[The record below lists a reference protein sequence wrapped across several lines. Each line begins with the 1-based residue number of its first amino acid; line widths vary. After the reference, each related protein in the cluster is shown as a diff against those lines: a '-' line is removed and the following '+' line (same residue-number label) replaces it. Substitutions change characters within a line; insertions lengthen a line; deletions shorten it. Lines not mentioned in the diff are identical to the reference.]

1 MNKLF
6 GWKTSGK
13 LPVNGFKW
21 VESTSQFNENF
32 LKGYNEK
39 SNERYLLGVD
49 IKYLEKLHKL
59 HNDLTFLTKRMEL
72 KEIGKTYS

>member
-1 MNKLF
+1 MKIDLL
-6 GWKTSGK
+6 K

-49 IKYLEKLHKL
+49 I
-59 HNDLTFLTKRMEL
+59 NDIF
-72 KEIGKTYS
+72 

>member
-1 MNKLF
+1 MKLDLL
-6 GWKTSGK
+6 K

>member
-1 MNKLF
+1 M
-6 GWKTSGK
+6 SVK

-32 LKGYNEK
+32 LKVYNEK

-49 IKYLEKLHKL
+49 IKYPEKLHKL
-59 HNDLTFLTKRMEL
+59 HNDLTFLPKKDGNQRNW
-72 KEIGKTYS
+72 KTYS